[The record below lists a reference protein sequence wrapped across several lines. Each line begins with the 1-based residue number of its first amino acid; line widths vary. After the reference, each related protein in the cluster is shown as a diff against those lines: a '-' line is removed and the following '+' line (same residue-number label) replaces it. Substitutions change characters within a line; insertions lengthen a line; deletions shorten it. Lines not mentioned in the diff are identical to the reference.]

1 MFNLQG
7 TLRCVSPSRPLSTP
21 PHPGFTGTCHGLAS
35 SVKSGALSCLRA
47 LPPSV
52 ALRGVGGRVFIVLSI
67 GSRWWGSRVKA
78 GYLLPGQDC
87 LHLCARASLK
97 AGSKGTSCY
106 TKRQGANRGS
116 RGGRGGG
123 EERLAWAGSINHH
136 KDHSS
141 NKVRQ
146 PPSLSC
152 PAPEG
157 TALPMPEK

>member
-52 ALRGVGGRVFIVLSI
+52 ALCGVGGRVFIVLSI

-78 GYLLPGQDC
+78 GYLLPAQDC

-106 TKRQGANRGS
+106 TKRQWANGGS
-116 RGGRGGG
+116 GGG
-123 EERLAWAGSINHH
+123 GVVGRNDWRGQGASTTTRI
-136 KDHSS
+136 
-141 NKVRQ
+141 
-146 PPSLSC
+146 
-152 PAPEG
+152 
-157 TALPMPEK
+157 TALTKSVSGPAFPVLLLKEQLCL